1 MIRYL
6 WCIVRYLPCV
16 DCIYKTSCVK
26 HSRRAF
32 RWYMDRCIQFFTKWF
47 YWMIQFCITNVILI
61 QGLMVYSANIIRSLF
76 YLLKETL
83 NYLSVFSW
91 YFFFDFMNFWIFWYP
106 IFWYSHYISGCSWY
120 ILFHILVAMLVF
132 LGASFFDILFVFL
145 DFPDT
150 FFFYSLFYFLDF
162 HANCFIYQ
170 ILHDFPDYLR
180 SDM

>member
-91 YFFFDFMNFWIFWYP
+91 YFFFWFYE
-106 IFWYSHYISGCSWY
+106 
-120 ILFHILVAMLVF
+120 
-132 LGASFFDILFVFL
+132 FL
-145 DFPDT
+145 DFLVPHFLIFSLYFRMFLVHPFSYSSCNAGFSWCLLFWHSICFSGFSWYVLFL
-150 FFFYSLFYFLDF
+150 FFILFSGFS
-162 HANCFIYQ
+162 C
-170 ILHDFPDYLR
+170 
-180 SDM
+180 